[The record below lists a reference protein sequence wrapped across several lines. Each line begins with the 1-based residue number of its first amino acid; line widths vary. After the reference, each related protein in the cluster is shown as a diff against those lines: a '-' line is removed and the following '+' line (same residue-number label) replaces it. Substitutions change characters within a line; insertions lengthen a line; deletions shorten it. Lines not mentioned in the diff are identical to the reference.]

1 MKFGGIELEGRV
13 LLAPMA
19 GVTNLS
25 YRRFLKPFGVALT
38 VSEMISDCGLVYGN
52 KQTFEYLRTAED
64 ERPVALQLF
73 GSSLESTV
81 KAVEILEKNAT
92 YDILD
97 LNLGC
102 PVYKVT
108 KTGAGSSWLRRPDEL
123 FEYLKGI
130 CDVSKH
136 PVTIKIR
143 LGWDQEHINV
153 HEVVQLAEKAGVQ
166 GITIHARTTKQLYS
180 GQPQYEL
187 IRDIQKET
195 SVPIAV
201 SGDIFTVEDAIKAM
215 EITGAHFVMVA
226 RGALGNP
233 QLVRQINEKLNGEP
247 VEEALPLSKQL
258 ELAEQYADMLIAD
271 IGAHRAI
278 PQLRGILPH
287 FFSGFPGYKKIRLSI
302 TESLKS
308 ENDLERIWA
317 GIRAHAQFNC

>member
-73 GSSLESTV
+73 GSSLESTA
-81 KAVEILEKNAT
+81 KAIEILEANAK

-97 LNLGC
+97 INLGC

-108 KTGAGSSWLRRPDEL
+108 KTGAGSAWLRRPEEL

-130 CDVSKH
+130 RAVSKH

-143 LGWDQEHINV
+143 LGWDQENINV
-153 HEVVQLAEKAGVQ
+153 HEVVHLAELAGVQ
-166 GITIHARTTKQLYS
+166 GITIHARTTKQLYA
-180 GQPQYEL
+180 GTPQYEL

-195 SVPIAV
+195 NVPIAV
-201 SGDIFTVEDAIKAM
+201 SGDIFTPEDAVRAM

-233 QLVRQINEKLNGEP
+233 TLIRQINEKLNGEP
-247 VEEALPLSKQL
+247 VEPTPTLKEQIN
-258 ELAEQYADMLIAD
+258 LAERYANMLIDD

-287 FFSGFPGYKKIRLSI
+287 FFYGFPGYKKIRLSI
-302 TESLKS
+302 TETLKS
-308 ENDLERIWA
+308 ERDLSRIWA
-317 GIRAHAQFNC
+317 GIRAHAQLNS